1 MFAQSKY
8 HFSFMQQIGSIFYF
22 DKNHKMQIFIFH
34 QKPFVYI
41 RTCQGINYQ
50 YAEKSQ
56 IIFSIVVKIHLF
68 HFYAVRKHMCQ
79 NLS

>member
-8 HFSFMQQIGSIFYF
+8 RFSFMQQIGSFFYF
-22 DKNHKMQIFIFH
+22 DKNHKMQKQKSSKIIF
-34 QKPFVYI
+34 YI
-41 RTCQGINYQ
+41 RSCQGVNYQ
-50 YAEKSQ
+50 FAEKSQ
-56 IIFSIVVKIHLF
+56 IIFSVFAKIHFF